1 MAADSTD
8 TAWWNRGNLHDKT
21 LGDWLD
27 AQEDNRLATSLDILI
42 AMKEDLGAQVEYK
55 TGDELLYRVAEMV
68 GCMDALASQIP
79 SPGEIAVS
87 EAALTA
93 AQALGYLGSESLAAP
108 PPDET
113 PQAPQTAPQTTSP
126 ASQDA
131 PASQAASKEPKGKGR
146 GKRRRKRKKK

>member
-1 MAADSTD
+1 METTAPESTES
-8 TAWWNRGNLHDKT
+8 AWWNNGNLHDKT

-42 AMKEDLGAQVEYK
+42 AMKEDLGAQLEYS

-79 SPGEIAVS
+79 SPGQIAVS

-93 AQALGYLGSESLAAP
+93 AHALGYLSREAILADASVPEQQEESSNQTAGSEQSMP
-108 PPDET
+108 PKSAKP
-113 PQAPQTAPQTTSP
+113 
-126 ASQDA
+126 
-131 PASQAASKEPKGKGR
+131 GK
-146 GKRRRKRKKK
+146 KRRKRKKK